1 MLKRLGFTLTV
12 TAGLTGLYWLY
23 ALVVTPRLEPPLLA
37 APLGPLDDHEEMKA
51 EPPPGNRSDAERFLP
66 AAPWAAQA
74 KFQIRLANGVLFS
87 ETWKPRSE
95 SRDVYEFQPF
105 AMILFDASA
114 AGESGD
120 GAADK
125 APVTLVSER
134 GLIRFSSVFDPV
146 NQKVGRVINCKLEGQ
161 VTVTG
166 PDGLTIQG
174 RDYFYDESTKELR
187 SDAAVEF
194 TYQQHHGT
202 AEGLKVDLVPT
213 DRPRPDQLVAIDGIR
228 RVTLRDHVEMNLVN
242 RDGPLHITC
251 EGSFSFNPGERAG
264 SFQKNVQVAHHIRR
278 GLPNRMRGD
287 DLILIFEDA
296 STRNVTD
303 TPQSRGD
310 APTVVPLVR
319 GNASALV
326 SATPP
331 AGFGTA
337 RSSDSSLTLRKLQFT
352 GHRVELESPSN
363 DVTALMTNL
372 TYTVPTRT
380 AELAV
385 VPSEGPAKRTELTL
399 VIVKQKRTGLELSSP
414 YLKLIHDEQGQI
426 VSASGDGAGRLRRR
440 SPESDV
446 IELSARWQHRFEMQ
460 PEPSGDLDRLTL
472 VGRAIL
478 EQPTRKTRLKGDQID
493 LWLDRPTGQHRR
505 LAPHEESGT
514 VLSSVRATD
523 SQRPDDTPSVRDS
536 LQKEREGF
544 VNALGREPIVSANDV
559 TPRAVPTPELTVRE
573 FRPRQLQAQGNVVVV
588 SPQLSAQTPSLVV
601 DFSEESAQPSELA
614 KSTKSRRRVRPAST
628 EVASAEVAPATSESP
643 KRTAEPLQLTADRI
657 RAKVNLKN
665 DPTNAAKANDLK
677 AELSEVWTEGNVD
690 IQQPRQGDEEPL
702 HLTGEKLHMRDASR
716 DGQQVLHI
724 FGQPAV
730 IRARGFDIEGNEVF
744 LDRLNNRTWIEGAG
758 ALRMPVKNDFEGR
771 KLASSALLTV
781 WWKEKML
788 FDGQTAT
795 FLNGVKAA
803 LSDSR
808 LQCEEMEV
816 VLTERMSFQEDSGP
830 ASQAEVRR
838 VICKDGVE
846 IDHTLYA
853 DKELSEIR
861 RGHFA
866 TLTLDQQTG
875 RMDAVGPGEISM
887 WRPGRGKRAA
897 LAPRAVAQANR
908 PLESEVSNWEFTR
921 INFFGKT
928 IGNLRERQ
936 TKFQDRVHIIYG
948 PVTNPL
954 DTIDP
959 DHLPKDGGVM
969 ECDTL
974 QILQRKETNSQ
985 KQFVELEAKGNA
997 KLEGRTFNA
1006 RADEITFDES
1016 KELYTLRATGNR
1028 QATIW
1033 RQSTLNGEPSE
1044 ASAKIWKFIPS
1055 TNFLKADQST
1065 GIRSTK

>member
-1 MLKRLGFTLTV
+1 MLKRLSFTLTV

-37 APLGPLDDHEEMKA
+37 APLGPLDDQEEMKA
-51 EPPPGNRSDAERFLP
+51 EPPPGNRSDAERYLL

-74 KFQIRLANGVLFS
+74 KFQIRLASGVLFS
-87 ETWKPRSE
+87 ETWEPQSE
-95 SRDVYEFQPF
+95 TRDVYKFEPF
-105 AMILFDASA
+105 AMILFDASEG
-114 AGESGD
+114 GESGD

-125 APVTLVSER
+125 QPVTLVSER
-134 GLIRFSSVFDPV
+134 GLIRFSSEFDPV

-166 PDGLTIQG
+166 ADDLKVEG
-174 RDYFYDESTKELR
+174 RDYFYNESTKELR
-187 SDAAVEF
+187 SDAPVKF

-202 AEGLKVDLVPT
+202 AEGLKVDLLPI
-213 DRPRPDQLVAIDGIR
+213 DRPRPDQLLAVDGIR
-228 RVTLRDHVEMNLVN
+228 LVTLLHHVEMDLVSN
-242 RDGPLHITC
+242 TGPLQVTC
-251 EGSFSFNPGERAG
+251 EKGFDFNPATREAEFHGD
-264 SFQKNVQVAHHIRR
+264 VHVAHHTGR
-278 GLPNRMRGD
+278 GKPDRLRSD
-287 DLILIFEDA
+287 DKLKLFFEDEAA
-296 STRNVTD
+296 SYLSD

-310 APTVVPLVR
+310 APPVVTLER
-319 GNASALV
+319 SNASALV
-326 SATPP
+326 P
-331 AGFGTA
+331 AAPAQGFGTT
-337 RSSDSSLTLRKLQFT
+337 RSSNSSLKVSKLET
-352 GHRVELESPSN
+352 DGRVELESPAN
-363 DVTALMTNL
+363 DL
-372 TYTVPTRT
+372 TVLTTSLVYDVSTRT
-380 AELAV
+380 VTLSALPVEGQSKPAELT
-385 VPSEGPAKRTELTL
+385 S
-399 VIVKQKRTGLELSSP
+399 VIIKQKRTGIELSSP
-414 YLKLIHDEQGQI
+414 YLQLIHDEQGQI
-426 VSASGDGAGRLRRR
+426 VSAIGKGAGRLRRR
-440 SPESDV
+440 PPDSDV
-446 IELSARWQHRFEMQ
+446 IDLSAKWQKSFELK
-460 PEPSGDLDRLTL
+460 PEPGGDLDHLTL

-478 EQPTRKTRLKGDQID
+478 EQPTRKTGLKGDEIH
-493 LWLDRPTGQHRR
+493 LWFDRPTGQSRR
-505 LAPHEESGT
+505 LGPRDQSET
-514 VLSSVRATD
+514 VLSSVRTTD
-523 SQRPDDTPSVRDS
+523 SQRPDDMLSALGSPLR
-536 LQKEREGF
+536 ERNGF
-544 VNALGREPIVSANDV
+544 VDALGRGPTVSANEV

-573 FRPRQLQAQGNVVVV
+573 FRPRQLKAQGHVFVV
-588 SPQLSAQTPSLVV
+588 SPQLVAQTPSFVV
-601 DFSEESAQPSELA
+601 DFSEGSAQPTELV
-614 KSTKSRRRVRPAST
+614 KPTKPSRRVLP
-628 EVASAEVAPATSESP
+628 ASAEKPSVKNEAPQRSV
-643 KRTAEPLQLTADRI
+643 EPLRLTADHI
-657 RAKVNLKN
+657 RVKVNLKD
-665 DPTNAAKANDLK
+665 DPTNAEKMNDLQ
-677 AELSEVWTEGNVD
+677 AELTEVWTEGTVR
-690 IQQPRQGDEEPL
+690 IEQPQKGGEEPL
-702 HLTGEKLHMRDASR
+702 LITGDRLHMRNASR
-716 DGQQVLHI
+716 NGQQVLHI
-724 FGQPAV
+724 LGQPAEV
-730 IRARGFDIEGNEVF
+730 IARGFDIKGNEVF

-758 ALRMPVKNDFEGR
+758 ELGLLVKNDFENG
-771 KLASSALLTV
+771 KLDTPARLTV

-795 FLNGVKAA
+795 FLGNVKSV
-803 LSDSR
+803 LKDSR
-808 LQCEEMEV
+808 LNCEEMEV
-816 VLTERMSFQEDSGP
+816 VLVERFSFQVDSGP
-830 ASQAEVRR
+830 SPQAEVRR

-846 IDHTLYA
+846 IDHTLYV
-853 DKELSEIR
+853 DNTLSEIR

-928 IGNLRERQ
+928 VGNLRERQ

-985 KQFVELEAKGNA
+985 KPFVELEAKGNA

-1044 ASAKIWKFIPS
+1044 ASAKIWRFIPS

-1065 GIRSTK
+1065 GIRGTQ

>member
-1 MLKRLGFTLTV
+1 MLKRLSFTLTV
-12 TAGLTGLYWLY
+12 IAGLTGLYWLY

-37 APLGPLDDHEEMKA
+37 APLGTLDDQEEMKA

-74 KFQIRLANGVLFS
+74 KFQIRLASGVLFS

-105 AMILFDASA
+105 AMILFDAPEG
-114 AGESGD
+114 GESGD

-134 GLIRFSSVFDPV
+134 GLIRFSSEFDPV

-166 PDGLTIQG
+166 ADGLTIQG
-174 RDYFYDESTKELR
+174 RDFFFDESTKELR
-187 SDAAVEF
+187 TDAAVEF

-202 AEGLKVDLVPT
+202 AEGLKVDLLPT
-213 DRPRPDQLVAIDGIR
+213 ERPRPDQLLAFSGIGL
-228 RVTLRDHVEMNLVN
+228 VTLLNHVEMDLVSN
-242 RDGPLHITC
+242 DGPLHVTC
-251 EGSFSFNPGERAG
+251 EKGFDFNPAKREAEFHG
-264 SFQKNVQVAHHIRR
+264 NVQVAYHTGR
-278 GLPNRMRGD
+278 GKPDRLRSDNK
-287 DLILIFEDA
+287 LKLSFEDDFA
-296 STRNVTD
+296 REPTD

-310 APTVVPLVR
+310 APLVLPLDR

-326 SATPP
+326 SAAP
-331 AGFGTA
+331 AQGFGAA
-337 RSSDSSLTLRKLQFT
+337 RSSNSSLTVSKLET
-352 GHRVELESPSN
+352 DGRVELDSPAN
-363 DVTALMTNL
+363 DL
-372 TYTVPTRT
+372 TVLTPSLVYDVPTRT
-380 AELAV
+380 VTLSALPIEGQIK
-385 VPSEGPAKRTELTL
+385 PSELTS
-399 VIVKQKRTGLELSSP
+399 VIVKQKRTGIELSSP
-414 YLKLIHDEQGQI
+414 YLKLVHDEQGQI
-426 VSASGDGAGRLRRR
+426 VSAIGTGAGRLRRR
-440 SPESDV
+440 PPDSDV
-446 IELSARWQHRFEMQ
+446 VDLSARWQQEFSLK
-460 PEPSGDLDRLTL
+460 PEPGGDLDHLTL

-478 EQPTRKTRLKGDQID
+478 EQPTQKTGLKGDQID
-493 LWLDRPTGQHRR
+493 LWFDRPTRQPRR
-505 LAPHEESGT
+505 LASLTQSRTALGT
-514 VLSSVRATD
+514 VRATN
-523 SQRPDDTPSVRDS
+523 SQRPDDTPS
-536 LQKEREGF
+536 
-544 VNALGREPIVSANDV
+544 ALGRPLTERNGFVDALGHGPTVSANAV

-573 FRPRQLQAQGNVVVV
+573 FRPRQLQAQGNVVIV
-588 SPQLSAQTPSLVV
+588 SPQMSAQTPYFVV
-601 DFSEESAQPSELA
+601 DFNEGSAAPSELV
-614 KSTKSRRRVRPAST
+614 KSTKSRRRILPAT
-628 EVASAEVAPATSESP
+628 AEVASAKSESPMSESP
-643 KRTAEPLQLTADRI
+643 KRLAEPLQLTADRI
-657 RAKVNLKN
+657 RAKVNLK
-665 DPTNAAKANDLK
+665 DDATKAAKANDLK

-702 HLTGEKLHMRDASR
+702 HLTGEKLHIRNASR
-716 DGQQVLHI
+716 NGQQVLHI

-838 VICKDGVE
+838 VICKEGVE

-866 TLTLDQQTG
+866 TMTLDQQTG
-875 RMDAVGPGEISM
+875 RMEAVGPGEISM

-928 IGNLRERQ
+928 IGNLHERQ
-936 TKFQDRVHIIYG
+936 TKFQDRVHILYG
-948 PVTNPL
+948 PVANPL
-954 DTIDP
+954 ETIDP

-969 ECDTL
+969 ECDSL
-974 QILQRKETNSQ
+974 QILQRKETNGQ
-985 KQFVELEAKGNA
+985 KPFVELEAKGNA

-1065 GIRSTK
+1065 GIRGTN